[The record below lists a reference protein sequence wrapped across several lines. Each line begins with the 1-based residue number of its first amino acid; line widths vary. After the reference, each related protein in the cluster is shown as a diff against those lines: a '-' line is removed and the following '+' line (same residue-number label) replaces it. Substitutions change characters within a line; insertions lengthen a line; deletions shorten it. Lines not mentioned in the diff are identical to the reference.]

1 MFVLVLQMILLGTF
15 FTLQKIMLFVGNLI
29 LAAISLVR
37 SRAFR
42 LPVIVICLL
51 LPKICCFVTIGLK
64 IACTLV
70 YNAHGTIRLPLDNAK
85 ILNYNLYDYKYDMI
99 IIIMIIIIIEIK
111 LAFKV
116 EYNNTYISFD
126 NNREAHW

>member
-1 MFVLVLQMILLGTF
+1 
-15 FTLQKIMLFVGNLI
+15 
-29 LAAISLVR
+29 
-37 SRAFR
+37 
-42 LPVIVICLL
+42 
-51 LPKICCFVTIGLK
+51 
-64 IACTLV
+64 
-70 YNAHGTIRLPLDNAK
+70 
-85 ILNYNLYDYKYDMI
+85 MI